1 MKGTSSPIETE
12 ISAGLFRF
20 RRRFPTDGP
29 VWSRHACR
37 LKRSNN
43 GAFCAPFDSVR
54 RPKRHVNF
62 QKMRG
67 IDLERKL
74 TGRTARRRQVVEE
87 ARTLYGGNWDAQ
99 VQKFMLEDCV
109 EDRICGCA
117 LDQEYV
123 GRVLKESILAAERE
137 GVQVLDEMYHRHAET
152 LVPHDD
158 GQLDRSQW
166 IHKTYAY
173 GPREHNFRDREQY
186 QYITLRLSRD
196 MFHGS
201 TGCHEWEAGFYLA
214 EFLMNRPDIVEGKKL
229 MEIGSGSGVS
239 GIVAARLDPQELV
252 LTDGDLDTVDNLLDN
267 LERNGI
273 ATSGTL
279 AGTGGVCKVQCVRMS
294 WEAFANHPVSKMCPH
309 VILGADL
316 LYDPGVIPSL
326 VDLLKRGL
334 SSRVGCV
341 AYIATALRNEST
353 LDAFL
358 SASESHGLRIVDC
371 TPVHSHP
378 PVGFQHLK
386 ILDRSR
392 LRLHAL
398 RLPTT

>member
-1 MKGTSSPIETE
+1 MI
-12 ISAGLFRF
+12 
-20 RRRFPTDGP
+20 
-29 VWSRHACR
+29 
-37 LKRSNN
+37 
-43 GAFCAPFDSVR
+43 
-54 RPKRHVNF
+54 
-62 QKMRG
+62 
-67 IDLERKL
+67 
-74 TGRTARRRQVVEE
+74 EE
-87 ARTLYGGNWDAQ
+87 ARTLCGGNWDAK
-99 VQKFMLEDCV
+99 VQKFVLEDCV
-109 EDRICGCA
+109 EDSICGYA
-117 LDQEYV
+117 HDEKYV
-123 GRVLKESILAAERE
+123 GRVLKELILAAERE
-137 GVQVLDEMYHRHAET
+137 GVQVLDEVYHRHAET

-158 GQLDRSQW
+158 GPLGGSQW

-173 GPREHNFRDREQY
+173 GPQNNTINETEQCR
-186 QYITLRLSRD
+186 YIVLRVSRD

-214 EFLMNRPDIVEGKKL
+214 EFLMNRPGIVTGKKL

-273 ATSGTL
+273 AVSGTL
-279 AGTGGVCKVQCVRMS
+279 AGTGGGVCKVQCVQVS
-294 WEAFANHPVSKMCPH
+294 WEAFADHPVSKMRPH

-358 SASESHGLRIVDC
+358 SASESHGLRVKDC
-371 TPVHSHP
+371 TAVHSHP
-378 PVGFQHLK
+378 PVGFHHLK

-398 RLPTT
+398 RLPPH